1 MRSRAPAFLS
11 FICLL
16 LSPFV
21 AAQSQPST
29 GPADTSQEGSVF
41 EQLKE
46 SVRFENDGSGVRET
60 TAAIRIQSQA
70 GVQAFGQLV
79 LGYSAA
85 TEDLKIDYV
94 RVRTPDGQVT
104 ETPASSAQDFAPEV
118 LQEAPMYSDFRQRHV
133 SVVGMRPG
141 VILEYHVVTT
151 VKPLA
156 TGEFWYEYSFPEG
169 YALIDGTLQIDIPK
183 SREVKIKSPDH
194 KSEVRED
201 GDRRIYTWSV
211 KNFVPDR
218 KKREQEEPNDTPDV
232 QLSSFTDWQQIATW
246 YAKLQSGRAVPDD
259 TIKKKASELTR
270 NATTPEEKTR
280 RLYDFV
286 AQNIRYV
293 SLSFGVGR
301 LQPHA
306 ASEVLQNGYGDC
318 KDKHTLLQAML
329 AAEDIKSYPVLI
341 HSDRKLDQDV
351 PSPAQFD
358 HLITAV
364 KFGEN
369 LTWLDSTAEV
379 APYGLIEYQL
389 RNKQAVIATTDS
401 AGGLRRTPAE
411 SPVKDRTTLNID
423 ANFSEFGALDAKLE
437 ITSTGDG
444 AWPLRGTFRRV
455 PQTDWPRVLEFVFRA
470 WGLQGD
476 ISDVKIDAIEDT
488 AKPFHLTCHLH
499 KADYFKVPSSG
510 ANFQLLPAISVGRLP
525 RASKKHAGEP
535 IDVGPAEE
543 RIYRLRVEF
552 PSNFSVHLPSD
563 VSVTR
568 DYGDYSSSYK
578 LSKNILEGERK
589 IVLKVNELPAFRR
602 ADYESFHN
610 VTTSAVEE
618 APWCSI
624 VKPSA
629 SALASASEL
638 KGTPA
643 ELREAGSAAL
653 KRQDFGT
660 AATLLQRAADQDAAT
675 KEGWDELGQ
684 AYSALNQHEKAV
696 QAFKK
701 QLEVDPYHAHA
712 NAELASELQQ
722 LGRLDESVA
731 AYRKQIEI
739 APSEKSAHKQLGLL
753 LVQLKRDPE
762 ARTELE
768 TAASF
773 PPEDPEVKMALSQ
786 LYSRIGESKKAE
798 VIMTS
803 LTGGVLNP
811 GRGDFFAAALR
822 DDIDP
827 NQTEHDAEKNLGDIG
842 DQFDSGEY
850 DHLTASAFSAMDL
863 VALSW
868 ARLGWA
874 RFLQGDNLAAAQFLE
889 AAWSLSLSGTVA
901 NRLGQVYEKTGARD
915 HARLL
920 YALAVEAGGPE
931 AAASREKV
939 VNLGATGVE
948 KELAK
953 ASAELEKM
961 RNIGLPQ
968 LVSGTASAR
977 FEMLFDNSTN
987 PERVQFL
994 DGDESL
1000 RSAGEKLQKLEYPV
1014 KFPDISSIKVVRLG
1028 MVSCTTSSCKLSLLP
1043 LGGMAPTNT
1052 IVQRSGSEDFAPGK
1066 AEVNA
1071 ALLKTAADNSSDSP
1085 DPFKDVPQVGPGTT
1099 PPHAIRAPDPDY
1111 PDTARRAKIQG
1122 TVVVRCVVGSD
1133 GSVHDARV
1141 ETSLSKDL
1149 DASALKAVRQWQ
1161 FEPATKDGKPL
1172 TVWVKVEVSFHLYK
1186 DSNTD

>member
-1 MRSRAPAFLS
+1 MRSRVPAFLS
-11 FICLL
+11 FTFLF
-16 LSPFV
+16 LSSLV
-21 AAQSQPST
+21 GAQSQPST
-29 GPADTSQEGSVF
+29 GLVDTSQEGFVF

-79 LGYSAA
+79 FGYSTA

-94 RVRTPDGQVT
+94 RVRAADGQVT
-104 ETPASSAQDFAPEV
+104 ETPASSTQDFAPEV
-118 LQEAPMYSDFRQRHV
+118 LREAPMYSDFRQRHV

-141 VILEYHVVTT
+141 VILEYHLLIT

-156 TGEFWYEYSFPEG
+156 PGEFWYEYSFPEG
-169 YALIDGTLQIDIPK
+169 YALLNATLQIDLPK
-183 SREVKIKSPDH
+183 SREIKIKSPDH
-194 KSEVRED
+194 KYEVRED
-201 GDRRIYTWSV
+201 GDRRVYTWLV

-218 KKREQEEPNDTPDV
+218 KKIEQQEVDDTPDV
-232 QLSSFTDWQQIATW
+232 QLSSFTDWQEIATW

-259 TIKKKASELTR
+259 AIRKKASELTQS
-270 NATTPEEKTR
+270 ATTPDEKTR
-280 RLYDFV
+280 RLYNFV

-341 HSDRKLDQDV
+341 HSDRKLEEDV

-358 HLITAV
+358 HVITVV
-364 KFGEN
+364 KLGDN

-379 APYGLIEYQL
+379 EPYGEIEYQL
-389 RNKQAVIATTDS
+389 RNKQAVIASTDS
-401 AGGLRRTPAE
+401 QGGLRHTPAD
-411 SPVKDRTTLNID
+411 SPVKDRTTLNIN
-423 ANFSEFGALDAKLE
+423 AKFSQFGALDASLE
-437 ITSTGDG
+437 LASTGDS
-444 AWPLRGTFRRV
+444 AWQLRGTFRRV
-455 PQTDWPRVLEFVFRA
+455 PQTDWPRVLEFVSRA

-476 ISDVKIDAIEDT
+476 ISDVKIDTIEDT
-488 AKPFHLTCHLH
+488 AKPFHLLYHLRQ
-499 KADYFKVPSSG
+499 ADYFKVPNSG
-510 ANFQLLPAISVGRLP
+510 VNFRLLPAISVGRLP
-525 RASKKHAGEP
+525 RASKRHSGEP
-535 IDVGPAEE
+535 LDVGPAEE
-543 RIYRLRVEF
+543 RIYHLRVEF
-552 PSNFSVHLPSD
+552 PSNFTVHPPSD
-563 VSVTR
+563 VSITR

-589 IVLKVNELPAFRR
+589 MVLKVSELPAFRR

-618 APWCSI
+618 TPWCSI
-624 VKPSA
+624 VKPSG
-629 SALASASEL
+629 SAAASASEI

-653 KRQDFGT
+653 KRQDFAT
-660 AATLLQRAADQDAAT
+660 AANLLQRAADQDAAT
-675 KEGWDELGQ
+675 KEGWDELGK
-684 AYSALNQHEKAV
+684 AYSALNDHDKAI

-701 QLEVDPYHAHA
+701 QVEVEPYHAHA

-722 LGRLDESVA
+722 LGRFDEAIA

-739 APSEKSAHKQLGLL
+739 APSDKSAHKQLGLL
-753 LVQLKRDPE
+753 FIQLKRDPE

-773 PPEDPEVKMALSQ
+773 PPEDPEIKMALSE

-798 VIMTS
+798 AMMTS
-803 LTGGVLNP
+803 LTGAVLDA
-811 GRGDFFAAALR
+811 GQTDLFAAALR

-827 NQTEHDAEKNLGDIG
+827 NQTEHDAEKNLSDIG
-842 DQFDSGEY
+842 DQFESGEY
-850 DHLTASAFSAMDL
+850 DHLNASAFSAMDL

-874 RFLQGDNLAAAQFLE
+874 RFLQGDNLAATQFLE

-901 NRLGQVYEKTGARD
+901 NRLGRVYEKTGARD
-915 HARLL
+915 HAELL
-920 YALAVEAGGPE
+920 YALAAEAGG
-931 AAASREKV
+931 ADALASREKV
-939 VNLGATGVE
+939 AKLSGTGVE

-961 RNIGLPQ
+961 RNIRSPQ

-977 FEMLFDNSTN
+977 FEMMFDNSTN

-1000 RSAGEKLQKLEYPV
+1000 RKSNEKLEKLEYPI
-1014 KFPDISSIKVVRLG
+1014 KFPDVSSIKVVRL
-1028 MVSCTTSSCKLSLLP
+1028 VKASCTASSCTITLLP
-1043 LGGMAPTNT
+1043 LGGMESKT
-1052 IVQRSGSEDFAPGK
+1052 IVQRSGSEDGAQP
-1066 AEVNA
+1066 
-1071 ALLKTAADNSSDSP
+1071 
-1085 DPFKDVPQVGPGTT
+1085 
-1099 PPHAIRAPDPDY
+1099 
-1111 PDTARRAKIQG
+1111 RR
-1122 TVVVRCVVGSD
+1122 
-1133 GSVHDARV
+1133 
-1141 ETSLSKDL
+1141 
-1149 DASALKAVRQWQ
+1149 
-1161 FEPATKDGKPL
+1161 
-1172 TVWVKVEVSFHLYK
+1172 
-1186 DSNTD
+1186 

>member
-1 MRSRAPAFLS
+1 MSGVQYQPWIFQRYVDLCGFTIARMRSRVPAFLS
-11 FICLL
+11 FIFLL
-16 LSPFV
+16 LSHFV

-29 GPADTSQEGSVF
+29 SPADISQEGFVF

-79 LGYSAA
+79 FGYSTA

-104 ETPASSAQDFAPEV
+104 ETPASSTQDFAPEV

-183 SREVKIKSPDH
+183 SREIKIKSPDH

-218 KKREQEEPNDTPDV
+218 KKRDEEVDDAPDV

-246 YAKLQSGRAVPDD
+246 YAKLQSERAVPDD
-259 TIKKKASELTR
+259 KIKKKASELTR
-270 NATTPEEKTR
+270 GATTPEEKTS

-351 PSPAQFD
+351 PSPAQFN

-364 KFGEN
+364 KLGDN

-379 APYGLIEYQL
+379 EPYGLIEYQL
-389 RNKQAVIATTDS
+389 RNKQAVIATTDA
-401 AGGLRRTPAE
+401 AGGLQRTPAG
-411 SPVKDRTTLNID
+411 SPVKNRTTLNID
-423 ANFSEFGALDAKLE
+423 AKFSEFGALDAKLE

-444 AWPLRGTFRRV
+444 AWPLRRTFRRV
-455 PQTDWPRVLEFVFRA
+455 PQTDWPRVLEFLSRA

-476 ISDVKIDAIEDT
+476 ISDVKIDAIEET
-488 AKPFHLTCHLH
+488 AKPFHMTCHLH

-510 ANFQLLPAISVGRLP
+510 VSFQLLPAISAGRMP

-543 RIYRLRVEF
+543 RIYHLRVEF
-552 PSNFSVHLPSD
+552 PSNFSVQAPSD
-563 VSVTR
+563 VSISR
-568 DYGDYSSSYK
+568 DYGEYSSSYK
-578 LSKNILEGERK
+578 LSKNILDGERK
-589 IVLKVNELPAFRR
+589 MVLKVNELPAFRR

-618 APWCSI
+618 KPWCSI
-624 VKPSA
+624 VKLSGTAEA
-629 SALASASEL
+629 SVSEL

-643 ELREAGSAAL
+643 ELREAGIAAL

-684 AYSALNQHEKAV
+684 AYSALSQHEKAV

-701 QLEVDPYHAHA
+701 QLELDPYHAHA
-712 NAELASELQQ
+712 NAELASELRQ
-722 LGRLDESVA
+722 LGRFDESVA
-731 AYRKQIEI
+731 AFRKQIEI
-739 APSEKSAHKQLGLL
+739 APSEKFGHKQLGLL
-753 LVQLKRDPE
+753 LVQLKRDAE

-798 VIMTS
+798 VMMTS
-803 LTGGVLNP
+803 LTGGALD
-811 GRGDFFAAALR
+811 GARGDFFAAALR

-827 NQTEHDAEKNLGDIG
+827 NQSEHDAQKNLGNIG

-850 DHLTASAFSAMDL
+850 DPLTASAFSAMDL

-874 RFLQGDNLAAAQFLE
+874 RFLQGDNLAGTQFLE

-901 NRLGQVYEKTGARD
+901 NRLGRVYEKTGSRD

-931 AAASREKV
+931 AAASQEKV
-939 VNLGATGVE
+939 AKLGPTGVE

-953 ASAELEKM
+953 ASLELEKM

-968 LVSGTASAR
+968 LVSVIASAR

-1000 RSAGEKLQKLEYPV
+1000 RSAGEKLQKLDYPV
-1014 KFPDISSIKVVRLG
+1014 KFPDVSSIKIVRLVK
-1028 MVSCTTSSCKLSLLP
+1028 VSCTTSSCKLLLLP
-1043 LGGMAPTNT
+1043 LGGMEATNT
-1052 IVQRSGSEDFAPGK
+1052 IVQRSGSEELAP
-1066 AEVNA
+1066 
-1071 ALLKTAADNSSDSP
+1071 SP
-1085 DPFKDVPQVGPGTT
+1085 
-1099 PPHAIRAPDPDY
+1099 R
-1111 PDTARRAKIQG
+1111 
-1122 TVVVRCVVGSD
+1122 
-1133 GSVHDARV
+1133 
-1141 ETSLSKDL
+1141 
-1149 DASALKAVRQWQ
+1149 
-1161 FEPATKDGKPL
+1161 
-1172 TVWVKVEVSFHLYK
+1172 
-1186 DSNTD
+1186 

>member
-1 MRSRAPAFLS
+1 M
-11 FICLL
+11 IK
-16 LSPFV
+16 
-21 AAQSQPST
+21 AQSPPAAT
-29 GPADTSQEGSVF
+29 GVDTSQEGFVF
-41 EQLKE
+41 EHLKE
-46 SVRFENDGSGVRET
+46 SVRFESDGSGVRET

-70 GVQAFGQLV
+70 GVQDFGQLV
-79 LGYSAA
+79 FGYSTAN
-85 TEDLKIDYV
+85 EDLKIDYV
-94 RVRTPDGQVT
+94 RVRTADGQVT
-104 ETPASSAQDFAPEV
+104 ETPSSSYQDFAPEI

-141 VILEYHVVTT
+141 VVLEYHIVTA

-156 TGEFWYEYSFPEG
+156 PGEFWYEYSFPEA
-169 YALIDGTLQIDIPK
+169 YALADGTLQIDLPK
-183 SREVKIKSPDH
+183 SREIKIKSPDH
-194 KSEVRED
+194 KFEVREE

-211 KNFVPDR
+211 KNFVPDG
-218 KKREQEEPNDTPDV
+218 KKREQEEIDDTPDV

-246 YAKLQSGRAVPDD
+246 YTKLQSERAVPDD
-259 TIKKKASELTR
+259 AVKKKAAELTR
-270 NATTPEEKTR
+270 GATMPEEKTR

-301 LQPHA
+301 LQSHA

-389 RNKQAVIATTDS
+389 RNKLAVIATTDS
-401 AGGLRRTPAE
+401 AGGLRRTTSE
-411 SPVKDRTTLNID
+411 SPVQNRTTLNID
-423 ANFSEFGALDAKLE
+423 AKFSEFGALDATVDL
-437 ITSTGDG
+437 TASGDG
-444 AWPLRGTFRRV
+444 GWPLRAVFRRV
-455 PQTDWPRVLEFVFRA
+455 AEKDWPRALEYVSRS

-476 ISDVKIDAIEDT
+476 VSEVKIEAIENT
-488 AKPFHLTCHLH
+488 TKPFHVVYHLH
-499 KADYFKVPSSG
+499 KTDYFKVPNSG
-510 ANFQLLPAISVGRLP
+510 VNFQLLPPISVGRVP
-525 RASKKHAGEP
+525 KASKKHGSEP
-535 IDVGPAEE
+535 LDVGPAEE
-543 RIYRLRVEF
+543 RVYKLRLEF
-552 PSNFSVHLPSD
+552 PRNFTPHSASD

-568 DYGDYSSSYK
+568 DYGEYSSSYK
-578 LSKNILEGERK
+578 LTKNVLEAERRML
-589 IVLKVNELPAFRR
+589 LKVNELPAFRR

-618 APWCSI
+618 TPWCSI
-624 VKPSA
+624 TKPSA
-629 SALASASEL
+629 SAVASASEL

-643 ELREAGSAAL
+643 ELRDAGRAAL
-653 KRQDFGT
+653 KRQDFAT
-660 AATLLQRAADQDAAT
+660 AATLLQRAADQDSAT
-675 KEGWDELGQ
+675 KEGWDELGH
-684 AYSALNQHEKAV
+684 AYSALNQHDKAV

-701 QLEVDPYHAHA
+701 QLEADPYHPHA
-712 NAELASELQQ
+712 NGEVASEFQQ
-722 LGRLDESVA
+722 LGRFDDAVA

-762 ARTELE
+762 ARSELE
-768 TAASF
+768 TAASL

-798 VIMTS
+798 VMMTS
-803 LTGGVLNP
+803 LTGGVP
-811 GRGDFFAAALR
+811 DAGRGDFFAGALR

-827 NQTEHDAEKNLGDIG
+827 TQTEHDAEKNLGDIG

-850 DHLTASAFSAMDL
+850 EHLTPNAFSAMDL

-874 RFLQGDNLAAAQFLE
+874 RFLQGDNLAATQFLE
-889 AAWSLSLSGTVA
+889 AAWALSLSGTVA
-901 NRLGQVYEKTGARD
+901 NRLGRVYEKTGARD
-915 HARLL
+915 HARHL
-920 YALAVEAGGPE
+920 YALAVVAGGPE
-931 AAASREKV
+931 TAASRQKV
-939 VNLGATGVE
+939 AKLGPAGVE
-948 KELAK
+948 KELAQ

-968 LVSGTASAR
+968 LVLGTASAR

-987 PERVQFL
+987 PDRVQFL

-1028 MVSCTTSSCKLSLLP
+1028 KVSCTTSSCRLSLLP
-1043 LGGMAPTNT
+1043 LGGMEGTST
-1052 IVQRSGSEDFAPGK
+1052 VVQGNVQGNVQGDGSEELAPPSRGK
-1066 AEVNA
+1066 AEVKATSLKPNEDTSNA
-1071 ALLKTAADNSSDSP
+1071 GASP

-1099 PPHAIRAPDPDY
+1099 PPHAISAPDPDY
-1111 PDTARRAKIQG
+1111 PEAARRAKIQG
-1122 TVVVRCVVGSD
+1122 TVIVQCVVGSD
-1133 GSVHDARV
+1133 GRVHDARV
-1141 ETSLSKDL
+1141 ATSLSKDL
-1149 DASALKAVRQWQ
+1149 DASALNAVRQWQ

-1186 DSNTD
+1186 DSTTN

>member
-1 MRSRAPAFLS
+1 MRSRVPAFFS
-11 FICLL
+11 FIFLL

-29 GPADTSQEGSVF
+29 SPADTSQEGFVF

-46 SVRFENDGSGVRET
+46 SVRFENDGSGMRET
-60 TAAIRIQSQA
+60 TAIIRIQSQA

-79 LGYSAA
+79 FGYSTA
-85 TEDLKIDYV
+85 TEDLKLDYV

-104 ETPASSAQDFAPEV
+104 ETPASSTQDFAPEV

-156 TGEFWYEYSFPEG
+156 AGEFWYEYSFPEG
-169 YALIDGTLQIDIPK
+169 YALTDATLQIDIPK
-183 SREVKIKSPDH
+183 SREIKIKSPDH
-194 KSEVRED
+194 KFDVRED

-218 KKREQEEPNDTPDV
+218 KKLEQEEVDDTPDV
-232 QLSSFTDWQQIATW
+232 QLSSFTDWQEIATW

-259 TIKKKASELTR
+259 TIKKKALELTR
-270 NATTPEEKTR
+270 NAITPEEKTR

-286 AQNIRYV
+286 ARNIRYV

-341 HSDRKLDQDV
+341 HSDRKLDEDV

-364 KFGEN
+364 KLGDN

-379 APYGLIEYQL
+379 EPFGEIEYQL
-389 RNKQAVIATTDS
+389 RNKQAVIATTGS
-401 AGGLRRTPAE
+401 QGGLRRTPAE
-411 SPVKDRTTLNID
+411 SPVKDRTTLNIN
-423 ANFSEFGALDAKLE
+423 AKFSQFGALDADLE
-437 ITSTGDG
+437 LTSTGDG

-455 PQTDWPRVLEFVFRA
+455 PQTDWPRVLEFVSRA

-499 KADYFKVPSSG
+499 KADYFKVPNSG
-510 ANFQLLPAISVGRLP
+510 VNFRLLPAISVGRLP
-525 RASKKHAGEP
+525 RASKKHSGEP
-535 IDVGPAEE
+535 LDVGPAEE
-543 RIYRLRVEF
+543 RIYRLRAEF
-552 PSNFSVHLPSD
+552 PSNFSVHPPSD
-563 VSVTR
+563 VSITR
-568 DYGDYSSSYK
+568 DYGDYSSTYK
-578 LSKNILEGERK
+578 LSKNVLEGERK

-618 APWCSI
+618 TPWCSI
-624 VKPSA
+624 VKPSGT
-629 SALASASEL
+629 ALASASEIT
-638 KGTPA
+638 GTPA

-653 KRQDFGT
+653 KRQDFAT
-660 AATLLQRAADQDAAT
+660 AATLLQRAADQDAAS

-684 AYSALNQHEKAV
+684 AYSALNDHEKAT

-701 QLEVDPYHAHA
+701 QLEADPYHAHA

-722 LGRLDESVA
+722 LGRFDESLA
-731 AYRKQIEI
+731 SYRKQIEI
-739 APSEKSAHKQLGLL
+739 APSDKSAHKQLGLL

-768 TAASF
+768 TAAAF
-773 PPEDPEVKMALSQ
+773 PPEDPEVKMALAQ
-786 LYSRIGESKKAE
+786 LYSRVGESKKAE
-798 VIMTS
+798 AMMTS
-803 LTGGVLNP
+803 LTGAVLDA
-811 GRGDFFAAALR
+811 GRTDLFAAALR

-827 NQTEHDAEKNLGDIG
+827 NQTEHDAEKNLSDIG

-850 DHLTASAFSAMDL
+850 DHLNANAFSAMDL

-868 ARLGWA
+868 ARFGWA
-874 RFLQGDNLAAAQFLE
+874 RFLQGDNLAATQFLE

-901 NRLGQVYEKTGARD
+901 NRLGRVYEKTGARD

-920 YALAVEAGGPE
+920 YALAVEAGGSE
-931 AAASREKV
+931 AAGSREKV
-939 VNLGATGVE
+939 AKLSPIGVE
-948 KELAK
+948 KELTK
-953 ASAELEKM
+953 ASAELDKV
-961 RNIGLPQ
+961 RNIRVPQ
-968 LVSGTASAR
+968 LASGTASAR

-987 PERVQFL
+987 PERIQFL
-994 DGDESL
+994 DGDDSL
-1000 RSAGEKLQKLEYPV
+1000 RRTDEKLQKVEYPI
-1014 KFPDISSIKVVRLG
+1014 KFPDISSIKVVRLLK
-1028 MVSCTTSSCKLSLLP
+1028 VSCSESSCTITLLP
-1043 LGGMAPTNT
+1043 LGGMESSNT
-1052 IVQRSGSEDFAPGK
+1052 IVQRSGS
-1066 AEVNA
+1066 
-1071 ALLKTAADNSSDSP
+1071 
-1085 DPFKDVPQVGPGTT
+1085 
-1099 PPHAIRAPDPDY
+1099 
-1111 PDTARRAKIQG
+1111 QG
-1122 TVVVRCVVGSD
+1122 VAQPR
-1133 GSVHDARV
+1133 
-1141 ETSLSKDL
+1141 
-1149 DASALKAVRQWQ
+1149 
-1161 FEPATKDGKPL
+1161 
-1172 TVWVKVEVSFHLYK
+1172 
-1186 DSNTD
+1186 